1 MGQQA
6 NVPASVGCGSIWF
19 FFVCH
24 SPSTGALNFGSG
36 ATPAKWGNWLE
47 GNLPKSVKPCPD
59 ISWIPGSS
67 ASTYCSLF
75 SWSDLYNCSSLTRSD
90 QYQ

>member
-36 ATPAKWGNWLE
+36 ATPAKGE
-47 GNLPKSVKPCPD
+47 
-59 ISWIPGSS
+59 IGSKG
-67 ASTYCSLF
+67 TYLKV
-75 SWSDLYNCSSLTRSD
+75 
-90 QYQ
+90 